1 MNQKD
6 ADLYNMQTLL
16 NTVKGLSARKMVVV
30 SPYDRATLESISA
43 AHNEDI
49 IMPIL
54 IGEEKRIKRSAEQ
67 YNIPVN
73 NMEIICSDEE
83 NIIERASSLLL
94 EGKAHFIMKG
104 MVRTGYFFHV
114 LLDPRFKIRTER
126 ILSHVGMFEITEKK
140 RIFLMSD
147 AAINILP
154 NFTRKIHIVANAVDA
169 AHKLG
174 IGHVKVAMLAA
185 LERVKLPAMP
195 ATLDAF
201 LMKKFAETGYFER
214 CEIDGPF
221 AFDNALDPEKAR
233 TKGIGGDVAGN
244 ANIIIVPN
252 IETGNVLYK
261 SITCIQRQDAAGVV
275 LGGTCPIV
283 LTSRS
288 DDFKTK
294 LNSIKFARLLIL

>member
-6 ADLYNMQTLL
+6 GDLYNMQTLL
-16 NTVKGLSARKMVVV
+16 NTAKGLPARKMVVV
-30 SPYDRATLESISA
+30 SPYDSATLESIYA

-54 IGEEKRIKRSAEQ
+54 IGGEKRIRRSAEQ

-73 NMEIICSDEE
+73 NMEVICSDEE

-94 EGKAHFIMKG
+94 EGKAHFVMKG

-114 LLDPRFKIRTER
+114 LFDPRFKIRTER
-126 ILSHVGMFEITEKK
+126 ILSHVSMFEITGKK

-201 LMKKFAETGYFER
+201 LMKQFAETGYFER

-233 TKGIGGDVAGN
+233 TKGIGGGVAGN

-275 LGGTCPIV
+275 LGGSCPIV
-283 LTSRS
+283 LPSRS

-294 LNSIKFARLLIL
+294 LNSIKLARLLIL